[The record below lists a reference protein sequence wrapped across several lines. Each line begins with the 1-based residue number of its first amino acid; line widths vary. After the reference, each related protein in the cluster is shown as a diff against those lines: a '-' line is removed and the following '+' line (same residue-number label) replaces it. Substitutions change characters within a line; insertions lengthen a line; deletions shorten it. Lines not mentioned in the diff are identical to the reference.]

1 MVWPRGGVLPA
12 GPRGCGPFWGGVWFV
27 IVQGISSASLF
38 QRVLGSTFVQLAPAV
53 QRGHQPGLALLLS
66 GQASVRRG
74 SSLLARALC
83 RLIGFPVAGDAVPV
97 RVHMQVEGTGE
108 RWERCFGTQRFE
120 SRLSSGH
127 GAQQGLLVERFG
139 PLRIHIALA
148 VVDGALHWTVRSGTL
163 WTIPLPTRLLP
174 SGDSREYASN
184 GRFHFDVEVAHPL
197 AGRIV
202 QYRGWLEPTDTVP
215 TAP

>member
-1 MVWPRGGVLPA
+1 MS
-12 GPRGCGPFWGGVWFV
+12 
-27 IVQGISSASLF
+27 VQGITSASLF
-38 QRVLGSTFVQLAPAV
+38 QRVLGNTFGQLAPAV

-74 SSLLARALC
+74 SGLLARALC
-83 RLIGFPVAGDAVPV
+83 GLVGFPAAGDAVSV
-97 RVHMQVEGTGE
+97 RVHMQVEDTGE

-120 SRLSSGH
+120 RRLSLGQ
-127 GAQQGLLVERFG
+127 GAQQGLLVEQFG
-139 PLRIHIALA
+139 PLRFHIALA
-148 VVDGALHWTVRSGTL
+148 VVDGALQWTVRSGAL
-163 WTIPLPTRLLP
+163 WIIPLPALLLP
-174 SGDSREYASN
+174 SGDSREYASG

-215 TAP
+215 AAP

>member
-1 MVWPRGGVLPA
+1 MSL
-12 GPRGCGPFWGGVWFV
+12 
-27 IVQGISSASLF
+27 QGITSASLF
-38 QRVLGSTFVQLAPAV
+38 QRVLGNTFGQLAPAV
-53 QRGHQPGLALLLS
+53 QRGHQPGVALVMS

-74 SSLLARALC
+74 SGLLARVLC
-83 RLIGFPVAGDAVPV
+83 RLIGFPAAGDALLV
-97 RVHMQVEGTGE
+97 RVVMQAQGAGE

-120 SRLSSGH
+120 SRLSQGQ
-127 GAQQGLLVERFG
+127 GAQQRLLVEQFG

-148 VVDGALHWTVRSGTL
+148 VVEGALHWKVRSGTL
-163 WTIPLPTRLLP
+163 WTIPLPGLLLP
-174 SGDSREYASN
+174 SGDSREYASG

-215 TAP
+215 AAP